1 MKSEIVLIEIEWDT
15 EMLYEELDLYEAEE
29 IIDSLPSESICKEDS
44 ICEHLDWL
52 SDHYGCLAIDGY
64 VKQTGILV

>member
-1 MKSEIVLIEIEWDT
+1 MRNDKVTIEIEWDT
-15 EMLYEELDLYEAEE
+15 EMLYEEMDSTEAEE
-29 IIDSLPSESICKEDS
+29 IIDTLPSESTCKEDS

-64 VKQTGILV
+64 IIEDEIK